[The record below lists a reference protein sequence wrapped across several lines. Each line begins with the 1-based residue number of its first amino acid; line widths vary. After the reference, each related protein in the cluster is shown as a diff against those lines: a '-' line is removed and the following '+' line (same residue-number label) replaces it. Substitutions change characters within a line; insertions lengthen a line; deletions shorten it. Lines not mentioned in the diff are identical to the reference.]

1 MYFRLDTS
9 RVEHTELQYGIS
21 DYLGDIGGIAEL
33 LIKISSFLLGG
44 YLSFNSSIEIM
55 KELYS
60 HSHEDYEGGESQH
73 EDGEKAAN
81 KGSES
86 EYEGGGK
93 DNQSGGKDKQGDEKA
108 KEIAPKETG
117 ADEDKKKERRRSS
130 LWG

>member
-60 HSHEDYEGGESQH
+60 HSHEDYEGGES
-73 EDGEKAAN
+73 
-81 KGSES
+81 

-93 DNQSGGKDKQGDEKA
+93 DNQSIDKDNQGGEKA
-108 KEIAPKETG
+108 KKIAPKETG
-117 ADEDKKKERRRSS
+117 ANEDKKKGRRRSS